1 MLHDGRELA
10 LLDVREEGVFSK
22 RHLLFACCVPLSR
35 MELMMADLVPRFNT
49 RIILMDDSPS
59 DESGPAE
66 KAAERLFGFGYSD
79 LSILENGIDGW
90 RAAGFEL
97 FSGVNVPSKAFG
109 EFVESTYDT
118 PRLTPEEL
126 NAKVEAGEKPV
137 ILDSRPIG
145 EYRRMN
151 IPHGICTPG
160 AELVYRVHDMAP
172 EPETLVVVNCAGRT
186 RSIIGAQSLINAG
199 ITNPVV
205 ALEGGTMG
213 WVLAG
218 FELERG
224 QNRKAPPPTVD
235 GLAKAQAF
243 SDRAAKRFGVKKVD
257 RETLDSWRE
266 DTGVRTLYIL
276 DVRLP
281 DEYEAGHLNGAR
293 NAPGGQL
300 VQATD
305 KYLAVRNA
313 RVVLTDD
320 TEVRAQM
327 TASWLV
333 QMGWTDVY
341 VLDGGIGDAPLIR
354 GRHEKNILGF
364 EKGESL
370 RPFELKAFL
379 DSGDPVAVVDLS
391 TSLQYRDRHIP
402 GAWWGVRSRLES
414 CLARIQEKD
423 MLVLTS
429 SDGLLAHLAFKEAK
443 VACPHLTVR
452 ILNGGNR
459 AWVNDGLSTAGG
471 MEKAACET
479 DDVWYKPYDSE
490 TLVEQRMRDYLD
502 WEVELVRQI
511 ERDGDAEF
519 RIYE

>member
-1 MLHDGRELA
+1 
-10 LLDVREEGVFSK
+10 
-22 RHLLFACCVPLSR
+22 
-35 MELMMADLVPRFNT
+35 MA
-49 RIILMDDSPS
+49 
-59 DESGPAE
+59 
-66 KAAERLFGFGYSD
+66 
-79 LSILENGIDGW
+79 
-90 RAAGFEL
+90 
-97 FSGVNVPSKAFG
+97 
-109 EFVESTYDT
+109 
-118 PRLTPEEL
+118 
-126 NAKVEAGEKPV
+126 AGEKPV

-145 EYRRMN
+145 EYSRMN
-151 IPHGICTPG
+151 IPTGICTPG

-172 EPETLVVVNCAGRT
+172 DPEILVVVNCAGRT

-199 ITNPVV
+199 IPNPVA
-205 ALEGGTMG
+205 ALKGGTMG

-224 QNRKAPPPTVD
+224 QNRKAPPPSAE
-235 GLAKAQAF
+235 GLVKARAC
-243 SDRAAKRFGVKKVD
+243 SDRVAKRFGVKKVD
-257 RETLDSWRE
+257 RDILDSWRE
-266 DTGVRTLYIL
+266 DTDVRTLYIL

-281 DEYEAGHLNGAR
+281 EEYEAGHLNGAR
-293 NAPGGQL
+293 NAQGGQL

-370 RPFELKAFL
+370 SPMELKALL
-379 DSGDPVAVVDLS
+379 DSGDSTAVVDLS

-414 CLARIQEKD
+414 CLTLIQAKD

-429 SDGLLAHLAFKEAK
+429 PDGLLAHLTFKEAK
-443 VACPHLTVR
+443 AACPHLTVR
-452 ILNGGNR
+452 ILDGGNH
-459 AWVNDGLSTAGG
+459 AWVKNGLPTAGG

-502 WEVELVRQI
+502 WEAELVRQI
-511 ERDGDAEF
+511 ERDGDAF
-519 RIYE
+519 